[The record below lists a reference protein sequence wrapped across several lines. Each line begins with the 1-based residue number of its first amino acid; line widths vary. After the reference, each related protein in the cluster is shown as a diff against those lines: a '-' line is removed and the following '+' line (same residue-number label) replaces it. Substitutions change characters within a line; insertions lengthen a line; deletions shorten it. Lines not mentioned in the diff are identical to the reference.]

1 MAKYKVQKSSKDD
14 HAGMVYS
21 EIFGWVPEDEYKI
34 DGVMDSVD
42 ISYLFID
49 WADIFGDS
57 TVSVWSEIIYAWETP
72 LEAKRRKHGE
82 I

>member
-21 EIFGWVPEDEYKI
+21 ESFGWVPEDEYKKLFP
-34 DGVMDSVD
+34 GVNDSISMDME
-42 ISYLFID
+42 
-49 WADIFGDS
+49 WATIFGDS
-57 TVSVWSEIIYAWETP
+57 TISVWSEIIYAWETP
-72 LEAKRRKHGE
+72 LEAKRRKHGG